1 MLAKKRQLVGCC
13 ILLVLAFSFLV
24 YGTFFNSR
32 SVYPKNKVQ
41 PNQESELSLIQ
52 EVTYGGVALD
62 RLGQLR
68 KTYTDKPPDF
78 CPT

>member
-1 MLAKKRQLVGCC
+1 MQTKNRQFALWC
-13 ILLVLAFSFLV
+13 LLLIPALIFLLYGAAFN
-24 YGTFFNSR
+24 YR
-32 SVYPKNKVQ
+32 PVYPQNKVQ

-52 EVTYGGVALD
+52 EVTYGGVAID

-68 KTYTDKPPDF
+68 KTYTDKPLDF